1 MATRRAQGQ
10 SSSEKETSPIPQ
22 QPVSS
27 DVSPAVPADVIY
39 KLLGFTAAM
48 IVAPIG
54 IYFLTVESIF
64 RGNSTWA
71 AISAAVTANIILVAY
86 IVVAWKDDQGERLAK
101 EKKAQ

>member
-1 MATRRAQGQ
+1 
-10 SSSEKETSPIPQ
+10 
-22 QPVSS
+22 
-27 DVSPAVPADVIY
+27 
-39 KLLGFTAAM
+39 M

-64 RGNSTWA
+64 RGKNLISFHVYKTQGFHLHLYPCGDIPCIRRDGFIVDMKSRILTYSIGNSTWA

-86 IVVAWKDDQGERLAK
+86 IVVAWKDDQGERLAQ